1 MVVYYCLTIVA
12 NIAALIVF
20 YKNINITAL
29 SIMPIIFIVLAVFQ
43 ASYFKNEKVENG
55 FRTAYG
61 SHLNAEEENKMFGST
76 SVFLF
81 ATIPWMIPFVFFFPS
96 FVKAISIFVYIIGL
110 VGGPVTYRIKNN
122 LLSYQIQNS
131 CF

>member
-1 MVVYYCLTIVA
+1 
-12 NIAALIVF
+12 
-20 YKNINITAL
+20 
-29 SIMPIIFIVLAVFQ
+29 MPIIFIVLAVFQ